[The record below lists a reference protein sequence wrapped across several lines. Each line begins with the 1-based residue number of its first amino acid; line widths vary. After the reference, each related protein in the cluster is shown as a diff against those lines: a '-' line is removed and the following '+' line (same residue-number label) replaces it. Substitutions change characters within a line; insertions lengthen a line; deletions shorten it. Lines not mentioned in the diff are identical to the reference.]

1 MMDGRHKVRIKKYK
15 NGTDRVFLDGREVEN
30 VGKYSIV
37 SSKDGKSDFSVLNL
51 ELINVKGIIIEEEE

>member
-1 MMDGRHKVRIKKYK
+1 MMDGHKVRIKKYK
-15 NGTDRVFLDGREVEN
+15 NGTARVFLDGREVEN
-30 VGKYSIV
+30 VGKYSMV